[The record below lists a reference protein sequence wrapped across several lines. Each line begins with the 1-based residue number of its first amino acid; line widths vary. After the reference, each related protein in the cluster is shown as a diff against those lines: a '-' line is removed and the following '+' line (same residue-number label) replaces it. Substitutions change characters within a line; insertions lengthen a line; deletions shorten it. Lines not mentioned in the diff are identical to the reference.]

1 MTAQPSDRTTLGL
14 TTMAWILIPVGVGIN
29 LAGHFIA
36 QALRLP
42 IYLDVIGTIIVGIL
56 AGPWAGALAGLVT
69 NAAAAL
75 ILTPT
80 WLPYAVVSILI
91 GIAAGLLQRAGWFDT
106 VWRTVVSGLIIT
118 VVAVVSSA
126 PITVFV
132 FGGVTGAGTDLIRGY
147 LLATGQEL
155 IQSVVTTAII
165 VEPVDKI
172 LSALVG
178 YLVVTNLPDRYRR
191 QFRAD

>member
-56 AGPWAGALAGLVT
+56 AGPWAGALAGLMT
-69 NAAAAL
+69 NVAAAL

-106 VWRTVVSGLIIT
+106 IWRTVVSGLIIT

-126 PITVFV
+126 PITVLV